1 MSRLAGFAL
10 AVVAVMILASAASAQ
25 IGVDVGLHGG
35 YAMYAAGESNGGM
48 DFGLNVNTSFMPM
61 LSGQVFADYFF
72 YTETHDSTAAE
83 PWQMETKMTDIPIGV
98 HILYNIDIP
107 GSPIK
112 PYIGAGASFHLM
124 SWTATTTVGG
134 TEVEVDDS
142 SSKLGIGGV
151 GGVEF
156 MASPQLG
163 IFLELRDHYILTS
176 EDIEGT
182 DESTDNTNALYIL
195 AGVNYHFM

>member
-1 MSRLAGFAL
+1 MNRLAGFGL
-10 AVVAVMILASAASAQ
+10 AAVFIMVLASAASAQ
-25 IGVDVGLHGG
+25 IGLGVGLHGG
-35 YAMYAAGESNGGM
+35 YAMYSAEESNGGM
-48 DFGLNVNTSFMPM
+48 DFGLNVNLSFMPM

-72 YTETHDSTAAE
+72 YTETHDSTAEE
-83 PWQMETKMTDIPIGV
+83 PWQMETKVTDIPIGLHV
-98 HILYNIDIP
+98 MYDINIP

-112 PYIGAGASFHLM
+112 PYIGAGASFHMLK
-124 SWTATTTVGG
+124 WETTQNDSTVS
-134 TEVEVDDS
+134 TS

-156 MASPQLG
+156 MAGPQLG